1 MKHRLA
7 RWLWVHDV
15 GFNIGLALVAIAL
28 LAQIVASWLP
38 R

>member
-15 GFNIGLALVAIAL
+15 GFNIGLRD
-28 LAQIVASWLP
+28 AQEARWEP
-38 R
+38 TAE